1 MTNQNSDRRTSV
13 DLSKSEKRIIKVVE
27 RKNRILSLIFTSVIM
42 MAVWIILSGK
52 LDAFHL
58 SLGVVSSILVSFF
71 SAEMLIPEA
80 KLSYLLKTWVGVMLY
95 LPWLIYQIFLCNLH
109 LVYLVFHPRL
119 EEVINP
125 QIVKFKS
132 KLEHDNAL
140 VTIANSITLTPGTNT
155 IYLSAYGDFTVHA
168 IDDVSAQGIPG
179 EMETKAKKIF
189 GL

>member
-1 MTNQNSDRRTSV
+1 MKNHQSDSRISV
-13 DLSKSEKRIIKVVE
+13 DLSKASEKVGKAVE
-27 RKNRILSLIFTSVIM
+27 RKHRIFSQFLTFLTLL
-42 MAVWIILSGK
+42 AVWIILSGK
-52 LDAFHL
+52 LDLFHL
-58 SLGVVSSILVSFF
+58 SLGVISSILVSYF
-71 SAEMLIPEA
+71 SAEMLFPDARI
-80 KLSYLLKTWVGVMLY
+80 SFVLKTWLGILTY

-132 KLEHDNAL
+132 KLENDIAL

-168 IDDVSAQGIPG
+168 IDDASAQGIPG
-179 EMETKAKKIF
+179 ELETKAKKIF
-189 GL
+189 GQ